1 MTINERP
8 AVALADKTA
17 AESARGDL
25 RLARAHWISRDT
37 IAWNLPDAPA
47 HRFRLHYDA
56 GAGLRLTGTGI
67 VGGHTLPLRYDPQ
80 GLSPAA
86 RARFPHLAGY
96 AAFRLDLAGDADLAE
111 LLTCQLAISATTP
124 DGAPQ
129 DATGLQLPGVLDEL
143 FTYDGPLGAT
153 FEGGAPTLRLWAP
166 TARSVTLHLFDS
178 ADAPAGAVVPMERG
192 AWGVWSACGAAG
204 WRGKFYVYE
213 VEVYVRE
220 TGRIERTFVSD
231 PYSVGLSANSTRSL
245 IVDLRDPA
253 LAPAGW
259 AEHTSPP
266 LDAPEDIVIYE
277 LHVRDFSSAD
287 PSVPEDLR
295 GTYRAFT
302 LPNSHGMRHLR
313 ALAGDGLTHIHLL
326 PCFDIATIEERRAH
340 REEPDPA
347 ALAALPPDSDRQA
360 ALVETRSAHDGFNWG
375 YDPYHYSVPEGSYAT
390 EPDGAART
398 VEFRAMV
405 QALHAAGLR
414 VVMDVVYN
422 HTSAAGLHEHAVL
435 DRAVPGYYH
444 RLNAD
449 GFVEHSTC
457 CNNTASEHA
466 MMEKLLIDS
475 ALLWVTQYGVDGFR
489 FDLMGHH
496 MRDTMQRLRAR
507 LDALTPERD
516 GVDGRRVY
524 VYGEGW
530 DFGEVANNA
539 RGVNA
544 TQINMAGS
552 GIGSFNDRLRDAVR
566 GGAPFGHPRD
576 QGFATGLYD
585 ASSDHQQG
593 SADDQ
598 RRRLLGA
605 ADLIR
610 LGLAGNLRDYVL
622 TDWTGVQRRGDQFD
636 YGWRPAAYAQAPR
649 ETINYVEAHDNETL
663 FDAIQLKASA
673 ATSIDERVR
682 MHVLAS
688 SVVLLAQ
695 GIPFIHA
702 GQDLLRSKS
711 LDRNSYNSGDWFNR
725 IDWTG
730 GQSTWGAGLP
740 PGENRDRWPML
751 RPLLADPALRPTPAH
766 IRAAAEAFR
775 TFLRIRSSSPLFR
788 LRDAD
793 QIRRRVSFPGSGP
806 GQTPGL
812 IAMLLSDETACPLDP
827 RHALI
832 VVLFNAASAEQRVV
846 LPALAGRALALH
858 PEQASGPDQ
867 LVWQARFDPQQA
879 IFSIP
884 RRTTAVFVVERIPSK
899 K

>member
-1 MTINERP
+1 MTIDERP
-8 AVALADKTA
+8 AVALANLTA
-17 AESARGDL
+17 AEPPRGDL

-37 IAWNLPDAPA
+37 IAWNLPEAA
-47 HRFRLHYDA
+47 ARRFRLHYDP
-56 GAGLRLTGTGI
+56 GAELRLTNSG
-67 VGGHTLPLRYDPQ
+67 VAGGHTLPLRYDPQ

-86 RARFPHLAGY
+86 RARFPHLASY
-96 AAFRLDLAGDADLAE
+96 AALRLDPADQALLAE
-111 LLTCQLAISATTP
+111 LLTCQLAVSAITP
-124 DGAPQ
+124 DGTPL
-129 DATGLQLPGVLDEL
+129 DATGLQLPGVLDDL
-143 FTYDGPLGAT
+143 FTYDGPLGVDFA
-153 FEGGAPTLRLWAP
+153 GGVPTLRLWAP
-166 TARSVTLHLFDS
+166 TARAVTLHLFPS
-178 ADAPAGAVVPMERG
+178 ADGPARAVVPMERG
-192 AWGVWSACGAAG
+192 AWGVWSAQGAAD
-204 WRGKFYVYE
+204 WHSNYYVYE

-220 TGRIERTFVSD
+220 TGRIERNLVTD
-231 PYSVGLSANSTRSL
+231 PYSAGLSANSTRSL

-259 AEHTSPP
+259 AGHTRPP

-287 PSVPEDLR
+287 PSVPEPLR
-295 GTYRAFT
+295 GTFRAFT
-302 LPNSHGMRHLR
+302 LPDSHGMRHLR

-326 PCFDIATIEERRAH
+326 PCFDIATIEEQRARRQ
-340 REEPDPA
+340 EPDPA
-347 ALAALPPDSDRQA
+347 LLASFPPDSERQA
-360 ALVETRSAHDGFNWG
+360 ALVEALSARDGFNWG

-405 QALHAAGLR
+405 QALHTAGLR

-422 HTSAAGLHEHAVL
+422 HTSAAGLHEHSVL

-449 GFVEHSTC
+449 GYVEHSTC

-496 MRDTMQRLRAR
+496 MRDTMLRLRNR

-576 QGFATGLYD
+576 QGFASGLYD
-585 ASSDHQQG
+585 APSDHQQG
-593 SADDQ
+593 SPDDQ
-598 RRRLLGA
+598 RRRLLQA
-605 ADLIR
+605 ADIIR

-636 YGWRPAAYAQAPR
+636 YGWRPTAYALAPR

-663 FDAIQLKASA
+663 FDAIQLKAPASA
-673 ATSIDERVR
+673 TIDDRVR
-682 MHVLAS
+682 MHVLATS
-688 SVVLLAQ
+688 LVLLAQ

-725 IDWTG
+725 VDWTG
-730 GQSTWGAGLP
+730 QESTWGAGLP
-740 PGENRDRWPML
+740 PGENRDRWPLL
-751 RPLLADPALRPTPAH
+751 RTLLADPALQPSAAH
-766 IRAAAEAFR
+766 IRTAAEAFR

-793 QIRRRVSFPGSGP
+793 QIRRRVSFPRSGT

-812 IAMLLSDETACPLDP
+812 ILMALNDELPHRLDP
-827 RHALI
+827 RYALI
-832 VVLFNAASAEQRVV
+832 VVLFNGTSSEQRAA
-846 LPALAGRALALH
+846 LPELAGRALVLH
-858 PEQASGPDQ
+858 PEQATGPDP
-867 LVWQARFDPQQA
+867 LARQARFDPQQA
-879 IFSIP
+879 TFSIP
-884 RRTTAVFVVERIPSK
+884 GRTTAVFVVERGK